1 MEDANDSGI
10 RGYRDLRVWQKAMD
24 IAVLTYS
31 ISKSFPRDEIFGL
44 TSQARRAAA
53 SVAANIAEGYGRGTR
68 PAYIS
73 FLRISQGSL
82 KDLETHMMLAVRVG
96 ITESKAVDHLLSEAD
111 HLGRMLRT
119 LLKKLASSAPIPS
132 PKP

>member
-1 MEDANDSGI
+1 M
-10 RGYRDLRVWQKAMD
+10 DL
-24 IAVLTYS
+24 AVLTYD
-31 ISKSFPRDEIFGL
+31 ISRTFPREEMFGM

-82 KDLETHMMLAVRVG
+82 KELETHMMLAVRVG
-96 ITESKAVDHLLSEAD
+96 IADAASVERLLSEAD
-111 HLGRMLRT
+111 RLGRMIRT
-119 LLKKLASSAPIPS
+119 LLRKLAS
-132 PKP
+132 